1 VLGPLIAML
10 GFLLFAVPHIGG
22 SYWTTFFPGVLVLGV
37 GMGIS
42 VAPLTTV
49 VMNAVE
55 VQKAGVASGINNAV
69 SRTAGLL
76 AIAFMG
82 VVVLSSFNNGLTQKL
97 ETLELSPKVLN
108 SLEEQRVKLAGA
120 EMPPGIS
127 EELAQVLKAS
137 IQESF
142 VTSFRLVMVF
152 CAGLAFLASMC
163 GGFLIS
169 GKKTYV
175 RDEA

>member
-1 VLGPLIAML
+1 VLGPLIAMV
-10 GFLLFAVPHIGG
+10 GVLLLAFPHIGG
-22 SYWTTFFPGVLVLGV
+22 TYWTTFFPGILVLGV

-55 VQKAGVASGINNAV
+55 VRKAGVASGINNAV
-69 SRTAGLL
+69 SRMAGLL

-82 VVVLSSFNNGLTQKL
+82 VLVLSAFNNGLNQKL
-97 ETLELSPKVLN
+97 ATLEVPPRVLQ
-108 SLEEQRVKLAGA
+108 SLEDQRIKLAGA

-127 EELAQVLKAS
+127 DELAQVLKVS

-142 VTSFRLVMVF
+142 VTSFRLVMVL
-152 CAGLAFLASMC
+152 CAGLAFLSSLC
-163 GGFLIS
+163 GGILIS
-169 GKKTYV
+169 GKKP
-175 RDEA
+175 ALGMG